1 MISLEGKGITTQCIA
16 FKARWTLDL
25 RWKKRVLVDI
35 DLTHPFLLA
44 NDLDLIA

>member
-1 MISLEGKGITTQCIA
+1 MISLEGKGITTECVT
-16 FKARWTLDL
+16 FKTRGTLDL

-35 DLTHPFLLA
+35 DLTYPFLLA